1 MPRELLLATR
11 NRKKKLELQ
20 EILRELDLNIITL
33 EELPSLA
40 EVEEDGNSFAENA
53 IKKAVFTARASGKV
67 CLADD
72 SGLVVDAL
80 GGQPGIYSARFAGE
94 SAGDEENNQ
103 KLLKLMEMIE
113 EDQRTARFVCVIALS
128 DAQGNV
134 QTVEGRC
141 EGKIALVPAGKGG
154 FGYDPLFIP
163 RGYTQS
169 FALLPS
175 ATKNLI
181 SHRGKALEQ
190 ARPLIERLFQGST

>member
-1 MPRELLLATR
+1 MTRELLLATR

-20 EILRELDLNIITL
+20 EILHELDLNIITL
-33 EELPSLA
+33 EEIPSLA

-53 IKKAVFTARASGKV
+53 IKKAVLTAKASGKI

-94 SAGDEENNQ
+94 SASDEENNQ

-113 EDQRTARFVCVIALS
+113 EDKRTARFVCIIALS

-134 QTVEGRC
+134 ETVEGRC
-141 EGKIALVPAGKGG
+141 EGRIALAPMGKGG

-163 RGYTQS
+163 QGYTQS
-169 FALLPS
+169 FAELAS